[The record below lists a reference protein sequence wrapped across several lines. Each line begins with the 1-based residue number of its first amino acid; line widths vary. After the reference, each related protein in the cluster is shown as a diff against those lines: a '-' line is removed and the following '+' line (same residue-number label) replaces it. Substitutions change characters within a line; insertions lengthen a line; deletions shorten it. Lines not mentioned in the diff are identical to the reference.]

1 MEIRSARFVVSAQD
15 PSGYP
20 ADSLPQIAVAGRSN
34 VGKSSLLNMLTGR
47 KKLVKT
53 SQTPGKTQLIN
64 FFLVNGPASAPAAS
78 PAPSSASCPFYLVDI
93 PGFGYASKGGEAKR
107 RMEDAIEDFFRK
119 SRSLAGL
126 IYLIDSRITDS
137 EVDAQALDWLADF
150 EHPLLVAATKADK
163 LGKQELQRNLAAI
176 AARYEL
182 PQPPIVT
189 SSEKRLGRAELLEQI
204 GILLTDPGRSA

>member
-1 MEIRSARFVVSAQD
+1 
-15 PSGYP
+15 
-20 ADSLPQIAVAGRSN
+20 
-34 VGKSSLLNMLTGR
+34 
-47 KKLVKT
+47 
-53 SQTPGKTQLIN
+53 
-64 FFLVNGPASAPAAS
+64 
-78 PAPSSASCPFYLVDI
+78 
-93 PGFGYASKGGEAKR
+93 
-107 RMEDAIEDFFRK
+107 MEDAIEDFFRK

-176 AARYEL
+176 AARYDL